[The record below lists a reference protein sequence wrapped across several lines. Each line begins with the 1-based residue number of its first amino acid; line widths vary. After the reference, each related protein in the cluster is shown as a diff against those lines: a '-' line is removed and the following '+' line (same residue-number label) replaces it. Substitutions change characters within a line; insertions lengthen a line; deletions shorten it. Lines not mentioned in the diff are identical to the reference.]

1 VTLSTTRLLLRDL
14 READF
19 EAVHEYAA
27 DPKVVR
33 YTTFGP
39 NTEEQ
44 TRAFLTACALE
55 PAEVPRRSYTLGVI
69 DRTSGQLIGSCG
81 IMQSDG
87 TARQFMLGYCFSR
100 AAWNQGYGKETARAL
115 ARFGFET
122 LNAHRLW
129 ALVFLDNLPSARILE
144 GLGFRREGLARQSL
158 FARGAWHDVITFAQL
173 RSEYITGD

>member
-1 VTLSTTRLLLRDL
+1 LLLRELCDT
-14 READF
+14 DF

-27 DPKVVR
+27 DPLVVR

-55 PAEVPRRSYTLGVI
+55 PAEVPRRSYTFAVI
-69 DRTSGQLIGSCG
+69 DRASGQLIGSCG
-81 IMQSDG
+81 VVQSDG
-87 TARQFMLGYCFSR
+87 TARQFMLGYCFGR

-115 ARFGFET
+115 AHFGFET

-129 ALVFLDNLPSARILE
+129 ALVFLDNRPSARILE
-144 GLGFRREGLARQSL
+144 RLGFRREGVARKSL
-158 FARGAWHDVITFAQL
+158 FVRGAWHDVITFAQL
-173 RSEYITGD
+173 RSEYERGD